1 VVCYKRSVI
10 FEGSRSPRARRR
22 AWWAAGLLA
31 LAGAFVVLQL
41 VLPRGGSL
49 PDTSRPGR
57 PQIVYTPPTVP
68 LTPERRRAINA
79 VLDAFVPAAV
89 ERRNPV
95 RALPL
100 VTSAFHSGIS
110 RKDWVRGKLP
120 VLPYDARGA
129 HFHGWTL
136 DYSLQREVSVDV
148 LLQPAATEKRGAIAF
163 TAVFKR
169 ERGNWLVD
177 AFIPAAS
184 FAPANAETSRILA
197 QPDFRPSA
205 PGGS

>member
-1 VVCYKRSVI
+1 MI
-10 FEGSRSPRARRR
+10 FEGSTSPRARRR

-31 LAGAFVVLQL
+31 LAGAFLVLQE
-41 VLPRGGSL
+41 VLPQGGAL
-49 PDTSRPGR
+49 PNTSRPGR

-95 RALPL
+95 QALAL
-100 VTSAFHSGIS
+100 VTPGFRAGVS
-110 RKDWVRGKLP
+110 RKDWLRGKMP

-136 DYSLQREVSVDV
+136 GYSLPREMSVDV
-148 LLQPAATEKRGAIAF
+148 MLQPAATEKRGAIAF

-177 AFIPAAS
+177 AFIPAAT
-184 FAPANAETSRILA
+184 FAPADAETSRILA
-197 QPDFRPSA
+197 QPDFMPSA

>member
-1 VVCYKRSVI
+1 
-10 FEGSRSPRARRR
+10 
-22 AWWAAGLLA
+22 
-31 LAGAFVVLQL
+31 VLQV
-41 VLPRGGSL
+41 VLPRGGAL

-79 VLDAFVPAAV
+79 VLDAFVPTVV
-89 ERRNPV
+89 ERRNPL
-95 RALPL
+95 RALSL
-100 VTSAFHSGIS
+100 VTPAFRAGTS
-110 RKDWVRGKLP
+110 REDWVRGKLP
-120 VLPYDARGA
+120 VIPYVARGK

-148 LLQPAATEKRGAIAF
+148 MLQPAPTEKRGAIAF
-163 TAVFKR
+163 TAVFKW
-169 ERGNWLVD
+169 EHGNWLID

-184 FAPANAETSRILA
+184 FAPANAERSRILA

>member
-1 VVCYKRSVI
+1 MI

-31 LAGAFVVLQL
+31 LAGLVVVLQEA
-41 VLPRGGSL
+41 LPRGGSF

-57 PQIVYTPPTVP
+57 PQIVYAPPTAP
-68 LTPERRRAINA
+68 LTTERRRAINA

-89 ERRNPV
+89 ERRNPA
-95 RALPL
+95 RALSL
-100 VTSAFHSGIS
+100 VTPALRAGIS
-110 RKDWVRGKLP
+110 RAAWDRGNLP
-120 VLPYDARGA
+120 VIPYDARGK

-148 LLQPAATEKRGAIAF
+148 MLQPAATEKRGAIAF

-169 ERGNWLVD
+169 DRGRWLVD
-177 AFIPAAS
+177 AFFQAAS
-184 FAPANAETSRILA
+184 FAPANAKTSRIIA

>member
-1 VVCYKRSVI
+1 MI
-10 FEGSRSPRARRR
+10 LAGSRSPRARRR

-31 LAGAFVVLQL
+31 LAGVFVVLQV

-57 PQIVYTPPTVP
+57 AQIVYTPRAVP
-68 LTPERRRAINA
+68 LTPARRRAINA
-79 VLDAFVPAAV
+79 LLDEFVPTAV
-89 ERRNPV
+89 ERRDPA
-95 RALPL
+95 RALSL
-100 VTSAFHSGIS
+100 VTPALHAGIS
-110 RKDWVRGKLP
+110 REAWDRGNLP
-120 VLPYDARGA
+120 VIPYKARGT

-148 LLQPAATEKRGAIAF
+148 MLQPAETEKRGAIAF

-169 ERGNWLVD
+169 ERGKWLVD
-177 AFIPAAS
+177 AFIQAAS
-184 FAPANAETSRILA
+184 FAPANAETSRIIA